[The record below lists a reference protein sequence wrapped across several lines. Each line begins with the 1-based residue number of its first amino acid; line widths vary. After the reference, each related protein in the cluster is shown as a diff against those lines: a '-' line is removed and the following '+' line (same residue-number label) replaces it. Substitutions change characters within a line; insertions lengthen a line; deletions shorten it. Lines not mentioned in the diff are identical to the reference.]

1 MSGNRAY
8 IGSQRLRMQ
17 ALALI
22 CLFLCQFG
30 FEALGG
36 VLRTATPFDD
46 VCTVAGSRSGGDGGA
61 PTAMPSHGRHCALCA
76 SASVLP
82 PPPLPFTSA
91 GYCHAAILAVAAGQ
105 SMHPVTAGAHWQSRA
120 PPFLS

>member
-1 MSGNRAY
+1 MSRNRAY
-8 IGSQRLRMQ
+8 IGVQRLRMQ

-22 CLFLCQFG
+22 CLFLCQFC

-61 PTAMPSHGRHCALCA
+61 PAAMPSHGKHCALCA

-82 PPPLPFTSA
+82 PPRLP
-91 GYCHAAILAVAAGQ
+91 LAVAVACQAVVLPAVVRQ
-105 SMHPVTAGAHWQSRA
+105 SMHPVAAGAHWQSRA
-120 PPFLS
+120 PPFPS